1 MMYSTY
7 KLNKQG
13 DNMLKKK
20 KQRQIGKIILIILN
34 PVFPKYSYFSII
46 IKLGLDKY

>member
-1 MMYSTY
+1 MMYSAY

-13 DNMLKKK
+13 DNMLK

-34 PVFPKYSYFSII
+34 PVFPKYSYFRII
-46 IKLGLDKY
+46 IKLGLDKF